1 MHRSVVMRESGA
13 VFSTRGGDVVVSLG
27 GDLSVGCRMHDRQAI
42 HLFCV
47 ETVAAQTVTP
57 QAVGLLQ
64 A

>member
-1 MHRSVVMRESGA
+1 VLDEVAAQAARHVLAARRVATLE
-13 VFSTRGGDVVVSLG
+13 
-27 GDLSVGCRMHDRQAI
+27 SVGYRMHDRQAI

-57 QAVGLLQ
+57 QAVCLLQ